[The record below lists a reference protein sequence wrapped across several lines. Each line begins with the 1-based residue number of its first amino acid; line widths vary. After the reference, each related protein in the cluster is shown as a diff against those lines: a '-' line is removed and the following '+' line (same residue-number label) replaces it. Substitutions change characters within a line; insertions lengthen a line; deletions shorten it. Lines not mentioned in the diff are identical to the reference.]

1 MECRSAKVYEIISND
16 IDTIFKSLQEMSSD
30 DINQFPRTENVR
42 RLEDN
47 DIEGILWMAKPNI
60 GHVQCGFLFKAT
72 TNKVYLLGIAEARY
86 AAYLLLSD
94 LPELE
99 NNIREIKMTNRQL
112 VDNIRRRL
120 LEEDPR
126 NFIKKMNL
134 TFNLDGVKYHNNTNL
149 YKLDY
154 ELVQNVCGSTHEAF
168 DEFVDKAQIIK
179 ARFGIFKFFKIDRRG
194 ARKKPASM
202 NMRTD
207 FTISFY
213 TNIFSEDWYGMLNY
227 LSEEF

>member
-1 MECRSAKVYEIISND
+1 MECRSAKVCEIIAND
-16 IDTIFKSLQEMSSD
+16 MDTIFELLQEMSSD

-47 DIEGILWMAKPNI
+47 DIEGMLWITRPI
-60 GHVQCGFLFKAT
+60 GNVQCGFLFKAN
-72 TNKVYLLGIAEARY
+72 TNKVYLLGITEARD
-86 AAYLLLSD
+86 AAYLILNN
-94 LPELE
+94 LPERE

-112 VDNIRRRL
+112 VDDIRNRL
-120 LEEDPR
+120 IEHDPR

-134 TFNLDGVKYHNNTNL
+134 TFSIGGFHYHNNTNL

-168 DEFVDKAQIIK
+168 DRFVDTALIIK
-179 ARFGIFKFFKIDRRG
+179 ARFGIFKFFNIDRRG
-194 ARKKPASM
+194 KHKKPASM

-213 TNIFSEDWYGMLNY
+213 TNILSEDWYDMLDY